1 MSNLY
6 LVTMGPSPYSEKAR
20 WALDLLG
27 RSYTEERCIPGLHR
41 PALKRIQ
48 AGLTCPALVVNKKE
62 LFTDSSDILRWVDGQ
77 LPGHQKLFPEDPIQG
92 SVVKD
97 FCQRCDAKLA
107 PEVIAFVQTYLTRAQ
122 FVELCSKGA
131 AEEQLKKFKW
141 MSFFI
146 HLGVKSKLKLNPS
159 NFKMSVKRIGQFFE
173 SVDHLLHG
181 GKNYLYGDRLS
192 AADIVFAAYAGA
204 ALCIPEYGGNALNFQ
219 DAPDEV
225 REEVK
230 RWRETPAGKF
240 VQSLYKDWRKRRL

>member
-1 MSNLY
+1 MSNLF

-41 PALKRIQ
+41 GALKKIH
-48 AGLTCPALVVNKKE
+48 AGVTCPALVVNKKD
-62 LFTDSSDILRWVDGQ
+62 LFTDSADIVKWVDSQ
-77 LPGHQKLFPEDPIQG
+77 LPGHQKLFSEDPIQG

-107 PEVIAFVQTYLTRAQ
+107 PEILIFVQTYLNRGQ
-122 FVELCSKGA
+122 FVELCSRGA
-131 AEEQLKKFKW
+131 AEDQLKKFRW
-141 MSFFI
+141 MSWII
-146 HLGVKSKLKLNPS
+146 HPLLKSKLKANPS

-181 GKNYLYGDRLS
+181 GKNYLYGDKLS
-192 AADIVFAAYAGA
+192 AADIAFASYAGA
-204 ALCIPEYGGNALNFQ
+204 ALCLPEWGGNALNFQ